1 MLQAA
6 IRPRHASLVR
16 LKQSYAF
23 QRMETSNKF
32 SKTKDY
38 SNEWKHII
46 NVLKKTI
53 KKKDFFLLSSK
64 ADSCSLII
72 LNQGIY

>member
-6 IRPRHASLVR
+6 IRPQHASLVR

-46 NVLKKTI
+46 NVFKKNN
-53 KKKDFFLLSSK
+53 KKEGFFPFYLQK
-64 ADSCSLII
+64 LIAV
-72 LNQGIY
+72 L

>member
-6 IRPRHASLVR
+6 IRPQHASLVR

-46 NVLKKTI
+46 NVFKKKTI
-53 KKKDFFLLSSK
+53 KKKDFFPFIFKS
-64 ADSCSLII
+64 
-72 LNQGIY
+72 